1 MEADVK
7 EMLWQSNPEMRL
19 RWKELYSLVYQK
31 NNRLFNDEYV
41 FKTTFI
47 RTIKKLLQKGDL
59 TKDPESTRKNVYYFI
74 TKNKRSKILAEIRRN
89 YAHKKIDETW
99 DSLTTEQQ
107 KMMIIKY
114 ENMRVEA
121 LKSVT
126 RNIKNLEKAADTFK
140 TIK

>member
-47 RTIKKLLQKGDL
+47 RTIKNLLQKGDL